1 MCLLVLSNFPI
12 LSVEVSSKPIS
23 SNKNANLLNHKY
35 ILYFLLLFLVL
46 GNGKKLYFYGG
57 IFSADWN
64 WCYSE
69 LVYLCDSCVYI
80 YINTLGK
87 YRISPD
93 PTVSIILA
101 CQYGAPLSVGF
112 KCHTLFH
119 ASVYMLWC
127 SWVYVQSLSQPFSKI
142 FHPSTNLN

>member
-1 MCLLVLSNFPI
+1 MELEI
-12 LSVEVSSKPIS
+12 HQT
-23 SNKNANLLNHKY
+23 LNIYKH
-35 ILYFLLLFLVL
+35 
-46 GNGKKLYFYGG
+46 
-57 IFSADWN
+57 FSF
-64 WCYSE
+64 
-69 LVYLCDSCVYI
+69 
-80 YINTLGK
+80 GPFMRK

-93 PTVSIILA
+93 PTISIILA

-127 SWVYVQSLSQPFSKI
+127 SWLYVQSLSQPFSKI